1 MAERPETRVL
11 TGPDLKAF
19 YKALA
24 NPVRRDILSYLGEH
38 GEANSTSVAKA
49 LGESTGTTSYHL
61 RKLADLK
68 LIAEIE
74 ERSSG
79 RERWWKSLMTDIF
92 TPPGLEMT
100 ADEREAA
107 LKIGAL
113 KMTQDLSLVV
123 KAYTGYD
130 SSAGWNQI
138 YRSRLWMTKDQAA
151 AFAEEYQALLH
162 KYVTEPGDRPAGSRR
177 MAVRLVML
185 PDEGSGFALPE
196 EGARQEG
203 SDLG

>member
-1 MAERPETRVL
+1 MVERPKTRVL
-11 TGPDLKAF
+11 TGQDLKAF
-19 YKALA
+19 YKALS

-61 RKLADLK
+61 RKLAELK

-74 ERSSG
+74 ERSTG
-79 RERWWKSLMTDIF
+79 RERWWRSLMTDIF

-107 LKIGAL
+107 VKIGAL
-113 KMTQDLSLVV
+113 KMTHDLNLVV
-123 KAYTGYD
+123 SAYAGYD
-130 SSAGWNQI
+130 SSAGWNRIQ
-138 YRSRLWMTKDQAA
+138 RAGLRMTKEQVAS
-151 AFAEEYQALLH
+151 FVEEYHTLLR
-162 KYVTEPGDRPAGSRR
+162 KYATEPGDHPPGARP

-185 PDEGSGFALPE
+185 PDEGPRPTLPTE
-196 EGARQEG
+196 PDDEGTTG
-203 SDLG
+203 G

>member
-19 YKALA
+19 YKALS

-61 RKLADLK
+61 RKLAELK
-68 LIAEIE
+68 LIGEIE

-79 RERWWKSLMTDIF
+79 RERWWRSLMTDIL

-107 LKIGAL
+107 VKIGAL
-113 KMTQDLSLVV
+113 KMTHDLNLVV
-123 KAYTGYD
+123 KAYAGYD
-130 SSAGWNQI
+130 TSTGWNQI
-138 YRSRLWMTKDQAA
+138 YRSGLWLTKEQTA
-151 AFAEEYQALLH
+151 AFVEEYRTLLH
-162 KYVTEPGDRPAGSRR
+162 KYAPEPGDRPSGSRH

-185 PDEGSGFALPE
+185 PDEGPAPALPTE
-196 EGARQEG
+196 TDEH
-203 SDLG
+203 

>member
-1 MAERPETRVL
+1 MVERPEKPEKRVL

-19 YKALA
+19 YKALS

-38 GEANSTSVAKA
+38 GEANSTSVAKS

-74 ERSSG
+74 ERSTG

-92 TPPGLEMT
+92 TPPGLEMK

-107 LKIGAL
+107 VKAGAL
-113 KMTQDLSLVV
+113 KMTQDLNLVV
-123 KAYTGYD
+123 SAYGGYD
-130 SSAGWNQI
+130 SSEGWNQI
-138 YRSRLWMTKDQAA
+138 HRAGSRMTKEEVAS
-151 AFAEEYQALLH
+151 FVEEYQALLR
-162 KYVTEPGDRPAGSRR
+162 KYLREPGDHPPGSRR
-177 MAVRLVML
+177 MAVRLVAVPDDGPRPTL
-185 PDEGSGFALPE
+185 PTGPDN
-196 EGARQEG
+196 
-203 SDLG
+203 D

>member
-1 MAERPETRVL
+1 MPERPETRVL

-19 YKALA
+19 YKALS

-61 RKLADLK
+61 RKLADLN

-74 ERSSG
+74 EKSTG
-79 RERWWKSLMTDIF
+79 RERWWKSLMADIF
-92 TPPGLEMT
+92 TPPGLVMT

-107 LKIGAL
+107 VKIGAL

-123 KAYTGYD
+123 SAYSGYD
-130 SSAGWNQI
+130 SAAGWNQI
-138 YRSRLWMTKDQAA
+138 QRCALWMTKDQVA
-151 AFAEEYQALLH
+151 AFVEEYQTLLR
-162 KYVTEPGDRPAGSRR
+162 KYATEPGDPSPDSRR
-177 MAVRLVML
+177 MAVRLVVL
-185 PDEGSGFALPE
+185 PDEGRPRLALPTE
-196 EGARQEG
+196 A
-203 SDLG
+203 DHD

>member
-11 TGPDLKAF
+11 TGQDIKAF
-19 YKALA
+19 YKALS

-38 GEANSTSVAKA
+38 GEANSTSVARA

-74 ERSSG
+74 ERSTG

-107 LKIGAL
+107 VKLGAL
-113 KMTQDLSLVV
+113 KMAHDLNLVV
-123 KAYTGYD
+123 RAYAGYD
-130 SSAGWNQI
+130 TSAGWNHI
-138 YRSRLWMTKDQAA
+138 HRSGLRMTHEQVAS
-151 AFAEEYQALLH
+151 FVEEYQALLR
-162 KYVTEPGDRPAGSRR
+162 KYATEPGDHPPGSRQ
-177 MAVRLVML
+177 MAVRLVAL
-185 PDEGSGFALPE
+185 PDESSRPALPPEPDEE
-196 EGARQEG
+196 EGRIG
-203 SDLG
+203 

>member
-19 YKALA
+19 YKALS

-68 LIAEIE
+68 LIAEVE

-79 RERWWKSLMTDIF
+79 RERWWRSLMTDIF

-100 ADEREAA
+100 DDEREAA

-113 KMTQDLSLVV
+113 KMTQDLNLVV

-138 YRSRLWMTKDQAA
+138 YRSGLWMTKEQTES
-151 AFAEEYQALLH
+151 FVEEYRALLH
-162 KYVTEPGDRPAGSRR
+162 KYVTEPGDRPPGSRQ

-185 PDEGSGFALPE
+185 PNEDPGPTLPTE
-196 EGARQEG
+196 P
-203 SDLG
+203 DDD